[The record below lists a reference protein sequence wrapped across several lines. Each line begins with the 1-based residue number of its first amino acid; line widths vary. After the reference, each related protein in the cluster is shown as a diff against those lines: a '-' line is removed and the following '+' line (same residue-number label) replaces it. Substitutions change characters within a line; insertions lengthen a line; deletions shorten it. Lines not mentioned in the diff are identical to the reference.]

1 MTASV
6 SESASARLR
15 TRQAATANDSDHPN
29 PFQQSDDI
37 FSIPEEPVTEET
49 FEAYREEVEERED
62 SNVAVVADKRPWYR
76 RPSAWW
82 CVAFM
87 TLLIVMARKS

>member
-1 MTASV
+1 MTAPV

-15 TRQAATANDSDHPN
+15 TRQVSTADDSDHPN

-37 FSIPEEPVTEET
+37 FSMPEDPVTEET
-49 FEAYREEVEERED
+49 YEAYRDEVEEREEP
-62 SNVAVVADKRPWYR
+62 NVAVVVDKRPWYR

-82 CVAFM
+82 CVPFM
-87 TLLIVMARKS
+87 IPTHNMVLNS